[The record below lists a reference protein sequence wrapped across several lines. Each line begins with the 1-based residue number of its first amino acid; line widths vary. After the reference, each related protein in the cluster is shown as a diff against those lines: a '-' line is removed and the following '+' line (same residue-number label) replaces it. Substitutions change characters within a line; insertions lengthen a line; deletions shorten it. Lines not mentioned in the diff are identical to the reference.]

1 MPKAYSEDLRVR
13 VWTAWQSGDESQQAV
28 AARFGVSESF
38 VRDLSRRFRA
48 TGSVAAKAH
57 GGGRRLAA
65 DTKTIARLA
74 ALVARH
80 NDLTNDEY
88 HRRLCA
94 KGTARLSR
102 SAVGRLLLRLE
113 LTRKKRRSKTTSAP
127 ASGPAA
133 PDWCGRCCPAS
144 G

>member
-1 MPKAYSEDLRVR
+1 MR
-13 VWTAWQSGDESQQAV
+13 VWTAWQSGTESQREV

-48 TGSVAAKAH
+48 TGSVATKAH

-65 DTKTIARLA
+65 NAKTIARLE
-74 ALVARH
+74 ALVAKH

-94 KGTARLSR
+94 RGAASMSR
-102 SAVGRLLLRLE
+102 SAVGRLLVRLD
-113 LTRKKRRSKTTSAP
+113 LTRKKRRSRTTSAK
-127 ASGPAA
+127 ANG
-133 PDWCGRCCPAS
+133 
-144 G
+144 